1 MSEFTNR
8 RAVNAVEGFTLQM
21 GWFFRPQDIS
31 DQGIDAHVEE
41 VSLIEEDG
49 KPTVEVG
56 TGRLIALQIKGGP
69 SYFKNPSANGW
80 WFSFT
85 ARKAQLWLGHA
96 LPVIVVLVDLKK
108 NVVYWQRISSATV
121 QSTGKGYKVEVPSSQ
136 TMSTAGGEWSHIAS
150 GLETLAEAR
159 FEYALTQ
166 LPPTVCRALENRPPA
181 ERSDAALLASHLAEG
196 SANPRGTAQSLL
208 AVKPLWIDR
217 NGAWAWSAVASYAAQ
232 HEEYDVS
239 AEAYERAGRA
249 STEGRGSHLAAAAL
263 NIMEFARERSGDL
276 LDEAAAAGDA
286 PLLVAVGRAM
296 LAHPENDAGPIS
308 IDPILLADS
317 EGVRKS
323 SPVQAFLAEQAM
335 RAGDLDVAVLHWRL
349 QLESDP
355 ENTHA
360 LKVGSEILRR
370 RENFN
375 APAEDLSEAA
385 TLLESAISQRRKW
398 AGPTADLIEALAQ
411 CYMLQGRFESVLRVC
426 LPSPRGSASQEEGRD
441 PRMLRFALNAAYFLG
456 RQDLVDEL
464 VQRLGETVSDRILK
478 MRVGLLNPS
487 PSEARELWSAE
498 FDRAVDAADY
508 RQIVIA
514 GIALA
519 DLGMDKSSII
529 NSYVAQSIMPSWL
542 IDFVKAVLFAHADL
556 DGALPALRRLASED
570 PMVGEHLL
578 MKLREARRF
587 LEAAETCQTLYSAVG
602 NPWYLI
608 QRASCL
614 IDAED
619 ENAEAAASLAA
630 NAAEGHHP
638 IERARLYTY
647 LAKREGGRGDWDVA
661 ETHLNAALKL
671 FACPGPAEVWRVVV
685 AQLKQGKVAQA
696 AEMIS
701 KYRPVARTKEEAT
714 LWARA
719 NSIAKWDESK
729 ASEALALARRFPDPK
744 LSIALLG
751 QLISNTYAAD
761 QNPDQAAPEANELET
776 RRRLGQGA
784 VPGELHR
791 QAFAAMQEFVSKF
804 GDETG
809 ITVLQGKPKEAIGQL
824 TKVLKERAAEDT
836 QLRDLIRAVR
846 NATVPIALFAGLRS
860 HSYATLLVER
870 AFGVLVGGSADDD
883 EHAQEVI
890 TARSVLGQ
898 SVVVDAAALLTLSG
912 HATLRGLSSQ
922 FASLQITAAT
932 MGDVH
937 RAVSDIRG
945 RAGSPGTLTWDRDQS
960 ALILRDLPKEEF
972 VRQLRRAEAMQGLA
986 QKLPVRVVTE
996 VTVLEGVRSE
1006 AEVTVLE
1013 EVGREAEHS
1022 PWAHPIQL
1030 AHDEALA
1037 LWSDDLGLRRL
1048 ARALGHPSFG
1058 TPALVD
1064 AVRDRSLEISSTRD
1078 ADDNAV
1084 YTATSANLLLAQDL
1098 LVDLVLAEEDILTLA
1113 ERDAWLPRGAAAVLT
1128 RASWWAWQVQ
1138 PIEILLKVY
1147 GRVREAKPES
1157 LLDWQLSAMAGV
1169 ARLSTHSEIG
1179 AKFLA
1184 LVALIGFGLP
1194 TTDEEIIYG
1203 IRRAQGVATECSL
1216 SDPVLQVP
1224 AAAAELARM
1233 GLCDEPSVLAARILA
1248 RTDDPGAP
1256 ESGGQ
1261 G

>member
-8 RAVNAVEGFTLQM
+8 KAVNAVEHLALQI

-41 VSLIEEDG
+41 VRLIKEEG

-56 TGRLIALQIKGGP
+56 TGRLIAIQIKGGP
-69 SYFKNPSANGW
+69 SYFNKPSPNGW
-80 WFSFT
+80 WFSFN
-85 ARKAQLWLGHA
+85 AKKAKLWLGHA

-121 QSTGKGYKVEVPSSQ
+121 QSTGKGFKVEVPSSQ
-136 TMSTAGGEWSHIAS
+136 TMSTAGQEWKHIAS

-159 FEYALTQ
+159 FEQALSQ
-166 LPPTVCRALENRPPA
+166 LPPPVGSALENRPPA
-181 ERSDAALLASHLAEG
+181 DRPDAALLASHLAEG
-196 SANPRGTAQSLL
+196 RINPRGTAQSLL
-208 AVKPLWIDR
+208 AASPLWIER
-217 NGAWAWSAVASYAAQ
+217 NGAWAWAVVATYAAQ

-239 AEAYERAGRA
+239 AEAFERAGRA
-249 STEGRGSHLAAAAL
+249 STQDRGSNLAAAAL
-263 NIMEFARERSGDL
+263 NIMAVDRKRSGDL
-276 LDEAAAAGDA
+276 LDEAAATGDA
-286 PLLVAVGRAM
+286 PLLVTVGRAL
-296 LAHPENDAGPIS
+296 LAHPEENAGPVP

-317 EGVRKS
+317 EEVRKS

-335 RAGDLDVAVLHWRL
+335 RAGDMEGAIRHWRL
-349 QLESDP
+349 QLESDCG
-355 ENTHA
+355 NTHS
-360 LKVGSEILRR
+360 LILGSEILRR
-370 RENFN
+370 RGSFS
-375 APAEDLSEAA
+375 PAADDLSEAA
-385 TLLESAISQRRKW
+385 THLEAAISQRRIW
-398 AGPTADLIEALAQ
+398 AGPTTDLLEALAQ

-426 LPSPRGSASQEEGRD
+426 LPSPMGSASQEEVRD

-464 VQRLGETVSDRILK
+464 ARRLGETVSDRILK
-478 MRVGLLNPS
+478 MRVGLLSPS
-487 PSEARELWSAE
+487 PDEARELWSAE
-498 FDRAVDAADY
+498 FDRAVNAADY

-519 DLGMDKSSII
+519 DLGVDKSSILS
-529 NSYVAQSIMPSWL
+529 SYVAQSIMHSWL
-542 IDFVKAVLFAHADL
+542 VDFVKAVLVAHADL
-556 DGALPALRRLASED
+556 DEALPALRTLASED
-570 PMVGEHLL
+570 PMVGEHLI

-630 NAAEGHHP
+630 NAAEGHP
-638 IERARLYTY
+638 TERARLYTY
-647 LAKREGGRGDWDVA
+647 LAKREGGRGNWDVA
-661 ETHLNAALKL
+661 ETHLTAALKL
-671 FACPGPAEVWRVVV
+671 FASPGPAEVWRVVI
-685 AQLKQGKVAQA
+685 AHLNQGKVAQA
-696 AEMIS
+696 AEMIA

-719 NSIAKWDESK
+719 NSLAKWDEAK

-751 QLISNTYAAD
+751 HVISNTYAVD
-761 QNPDQAAPEANELET
+761 QNPDQAAPEADELET

-791 QAFAAMQEFVSKF
+791 QAFAAMQELVSKF
-804 GDETG
+804 GNETG
-809 ITVLQGKPKEAIGQL
+809 ITVLQGKPEEVISQL
-824 TKVLKERAAEDT
+824 TEMLKERAAEDS

-846 NATVPIALFAGLRS
+846 NATVPIGLFAGLRS

-870 AFGVLVGGSADDD
+870 AFGVLIGASADDD
-883 EHAQEVI
+883 EHAQEVT
-890 TARSVLGQ
+890 TARAALGQ

-912 HATLRGLSSQ
+912 HATLRGLSGQ
-922 FASLQITAAT
+922 FASLQTTAAT
-932 MGDVH
+932 MSDVH
-937 RAVSDIRG
+937 RAVFDVRG
-945 RAGSPGTLTWDRDQS
+945 RAGSPRTLTWDPGQS
-960 ALILRDLPKEEF
+960 ALIFRDLPEAEF
-972 VRQLRRAEAMQGLA
+972 VRQLRRAEAMEGFA

-996 VTVLEGVRSE
+996 VSVLEEVRSE

-1048 ARALGHPSFG
+1048 ARALGLPSFG

-1064 AVRDRSLEISSTRD
+1064 AVRDRSLEVSSTRD
-1078 ADDNAV
+1078 ADDNAIH
-1084 YTATSANLLLAQDL
+1084 TATSANLLLAQDL
-1098 LVDLVLAEEDILTLA
+1098 LVDLVLTEEDILTLA
-1113 ERDAWLPRGAAAVLT
+1113 ERDAWLPRAAATVLT
-1128 RASWWAWQVQ
+1128 RAAWWAWQAR

-1147 GRVREAKPES
+1147 SRVREAKPES

-1169 ARLSTHSEIG
+1169 GRLSTHPETS
-1179 AKFLA
+1179 AKLLA
-1184 LVALIGFGLP
+1184 LVALIAFGLP
-1194 TTDEEIIYG
+1194 STDEEILNG

-1216 SDPVLQVP
+1216 PDPALQVP
-1224 AAAAELARM
+1224 AAAAELALM
-1233 GLCDEPSVLAARILA
+1233 GLCDEPSELAARILA
-1248 RTDDPGAP
+1248 RTDNPGA
-1256 ESGGQ
+1256 ESGGE